1 MRFSKSEL
9 TKDTNIFSEINYVRM
24 KQSTDKHV
32 FVQCQCEQCKINI
45 FPKTMMTKQLQEL
58 SFYSFLEQ
66 FFYNNQNLRIQQH
79 KLGSND
85 TRKTCP
91 HAFHACSKVIF
102 LIDILR
108 IEF

>member
-1 MRFSKSEL
+1 MRMRFSKE
-9 TKDTNIFSEINYVRM
+9 TNQNPEANHLRM
-24 KQSTDKHV
+24 KQSNDKHV

-45 FPKTMMTKQLQEL
+45 FPKTIMTKQLQEL

-66 FFYNNQNLRIQQH
+66 FFYNNQNLKIQQH
-79 KLGSND
+79 KLGS
-85 TRKTCP
+85 KTCP